1 MTPIRKR
8 MQGFAAPGRGRETG
22 VTDRR
27 RVGVLLAFVD
37 ASDVPDAPVLPP
49 ASAAVHAARC
59 AMRVIVL
66 GAGVVGV
73 TTAYFLARQ
82 GAEVL
87 VLDRQPGPGMET
99 SFANAG
105 ELSYGMTSPWAAPG
119 VPMKA
124 LKWLFMRHRPLFIWP
139 LVSPTMWAWGARMLL
154 NCNARSY
161 RTNKSR
167 MVRISN
173 YSRDVLS
180 DLMAEVPL
188 EFDQREKGT
197 LQLFR
202 LDKQVRASKA
212 DQEVLAEFDSPF
224 EVLDRDGCI
233 EAEPGLAHVAH
244 KFVGG
249 LRLTS
254 DRTGDCRMFTLALA
268 DEAARLGAEFRYGV
282 TIDRFRVESD
292 RISAVMTDRGPE
304 TAERYVCALG
314 PYAPTLLKTAGI
326 RLPIYPIKGYSIT
339 LPVTDPDAAPQS
351 TIMDETHKVAIT
363 RLGDRIRVAG
373 QAEIIGY
380 NKKLGRHA
388 TDTVRHVVTDLFP
401 RGGDVGQAEG
411 WTGLRPMTPDGT
423 PVIGPTR
430 YDNLFLNTGHGTL
443 GFTMSCGSGRAV
455 ADAVLGATPEISFD
469 GLTAARYG
477 Q

>member
-1 MTPIRKR
+1 M
-8 MQGFAAPGRGRETG
+8 GE
-22 VTDRR
+22 
-27 RVGVLLAFVD
+27 
-37 ASDVPDAPVLPP
+37 
-49 ASAAVHAARC
+49 
-59 AMRVIVL
+59 AMKVIVL
-66 GAGVVGV
+66 GAGVIGV
-73 TTAYFLARQ
+73 TTAYYLARA
-82 GAEVL
+82 GVEVR

-124 LKWLFMRHRPLFIWP
+124 VKWLFMRHRPLFIWP
-139 LVSPTMWAWGARMLL
+139 VLDPNMWGWGLRMLA

-161 RTNKSR
+161 RINKGR

-173 YSRDVLS
+173 YSRDALTE
-180 DLMAEVPL
+180 LMAEVPL
-188 EFDQREKGT
+188 NFDQRERGT

-202 LDKQVRASKA
+202 TEKQLKASRA
-212 DQEVLAEFDSPF
+212 DQEVLAEYGSPF
-224 EVLDRDGCI
+224 EVLDPDGCI
-233 EAEPGLAHVAH
+233 AAEPGLAHVRD

-249 LRLTS
+249 LRLMA

-268 DEAARLGAEFRYGV
+268 GKAAELGVSFRYGN
-282 TIDRFRVESD
+282 TIRALSRDGGRITAVE
-292 RISAVMTDRGPE
+292 TEHGPE
-304 TAERYVCALG
+304 TADAYVCALG
-314 PYAPTLLKTAGI
+314 PYAPILLRTIGI

-351 TIMDETHKVAIT
+351 TLMDETHKVAIT

-380 NKKLGRHA
+380 NARLGRGA
-388 TDTVRHVVTDLFP
+388 TDTVRYVVTDLFP
-401 RGGDVGQAEG
+401 KGGDVTRAEG

-430 YDNLFLNTGHGTL
+430 YTNLYLNTGHGTL
-443 GFTMSCGSGRAV
+443 GWTMACGSGRAV
-455 ADAVLGATPEISFD
+455 ADAVLGRPPAISFD

>member
-1 MTPIRKR
+1 
-8 MQGFAAPGRGRETG
+8 
-22 VTDRR
+22 
-27 RVGVLLAFVD
+27 
-37 ASDVPDAPVLPP
+37 
-49 ASAAVHAARC
+49 
-59 AMRVIVL
+59 
-66 GAGVVGV
+66 
-73 TTAYFLARQ
+73 
-82 GAEVL
+82 
-87 VLDRQPGPGMET
+87 MET

-119 VPMKA
+119 IPKKA
-124 LKWLFMRHRPLFIWP
+124 VKWLFMKRRPLFIWP
-139 LVSPTMWAWGARMLL
+139 LISPTMWWWGIQMLR
-154 NCNARSY
+154 NCNAESY

-173 YSRDVLS
+173 YSRDCLP
-180 DLMAEVPL
+180 DLIAETGIAY
-188 EFDQREKGT
+188 DGREQGT

-202 LDKQVRASKA
+202 TEKQLKASKA
-212 DQEVLAEFDSPF
+212 DQEVLAEYGSPF
-224 EVLDRDGCI
+224 EVLDKEGCI
-233 EAEPGLAHVAH
+233 AAEPALARVAG

-249 LRLTS
+249 LRLTA
-254 DRTGDCRMFTLALA
+254 DRTGDCRLF
-268 DEAARLGAEFRYGV
+268 
-282 TIDRFRVESD
+282 TIDHFTVEPG
-292 RISAVMTDRGPE
+292 RIGAVVTDRGPE

-314 PYAPTLLKTAGI
+314 PYAPTLLKTVGI

-339 LPVTDPDAAPQS
+339 LPVTDPEGAPQS

-363 RLGDRIRVAG
+363 RLGERIRVAG

-380 NKKLGRHA
+380 NKKLGQHA
-388 TDTVRHVVTDLFP
+388 TDTVRHVVKDLFP
-401 RGGDVGQAEG
+401 DGGDLSKAEG

-455 ADAVLGATPEISFD
+455 ADAVLGKTPEISFD
-469 GLTAARYG
+469 GLTAERYG